1 MPWNVPSLKS
11 IRETL
16 ADNYELH
23 HQSAGRTV
31 DAHTRGTGHTEMVNA
46 LAALA
51 YGLRL
56 NQRAIANN
64 IFVDTTD
71 EETLIKVGGELGLVR
86 VPPAFSVGE
95 MVCAGTDGTTVTK
108 GAVVKHAN
116 GTRFRVT
123 ADTTLA
129 GATNV
134 PITAI
139 ETGVN
144 GNLTAGE
151 ALKFVTPLAG
161 VDSDATVAAGG
172 LSAGADIE
180 SISRFRERVKA
191 RRKQP
196 PMGGKYYD
204 YEAWAKAASVD
215 VTRAWVS
222 AHENQ
227 IGQIIVRFV
236 TDDLPSPIPS
246 APLVAI
252 VNDYIQ
258 TVKPVEAHVLVLAPT
273 ARELDL
279 EFVWLNPNTPEMQAA
294 VVAELEDLLQRET
307 RSDSILYINKI
318 RAAISNAP
326 GIVDFSIT
334 LTTNIDIDVSEY
346 AVVGTTTFPG

>member
-1 MPWNVPSLKS
+1 MPWNVPDLKT
-11 IRETL
+11 IQTTM
-16 ADNYELH
+16 ADNYELRY
-23 HQSAGRTV
+23 QQAGKTV
-31 DAHTRGTGHTEMVNA
+31 DAHTRGTGHTEKVNA
-46 LAALA
+46 FAALA

-64 IFVDTTD
+64 IFINTMDD
-71 EETLIKVGGELGLVR
+71 ETLIRIGGELGLVR
-86 VPPAFSVGE
+86 VPPAFASGA
-95 MVCAGTDGTTVTK
+95 MTCTGTN
-108 GAVVKHAN
+108 GAVVAKDSVVKHASAA
-116 GTRFRVT
+116 RFRVT
-123 ADTTLA
+123 ADTTIA

-139 ETGVN
+139 ETGVI

-151 ALKFVTPLAG
+151 SLKFVTPLAG

-180 SISRFRERVKA
+180 PISRFRERVKA
-191 RRKQP
+191 RRQQP

-215 VTRAWVS
+215 VTRAWIS

-236 TDDLPSPIPS
+236 TEDLVSPIPTS
-246 APLVAI
+246 PLVTS

-258 TVKPVEAHVLVLAPT
+258 LVKPVEAHVLVQAPT
-273 ARELDL
+273 ARPLSL
-279 EFVWLNPNTPEMQAA
+279 VFSSLNPNTPAMQTA

-334 LTTNIDIDVSEY
+334 LTTNIAIDVSEY